1 MFRLACTVQP
11 KARPAGDAG
20 TVAGSGLTGTPARP
34 KNAPDGDADSAGVP
48 DYQVRRLPHLDLAL
62 GNPPSCRRPQ
72 QVCGWATSFAH
83 QHLLSHPFAAA

>member
-48 DYQVRRLPHLDLAL
+48 GHQVRRLPHLDLA
-62 GNPPSCRRPQ
+62 
-72 QVCGWATSFAH
+72 WAPAIVQAAAAGLRWTASFAH